1 MKLLL
6 DRILEGDGQA
16 VTIFYKKYS
25 PRIYKYLLKKV
36 PREDAQEI
44 LNDIFIEVID
54 KLAFLH
60 DYKKI
65 LPYLYKI
72 AHNKTVD
79 FYRKKKIRSL
89 ILSKLPFLE
98 LISKEIDRPDFQY
111 EKNLIRDRIEN
122 TLHSLS
128 FQYQKILRL
137 HYEENIPVKNI
148 AVIFNLSCKATESL
162 LFRARQSFKKT
173 YERI

>member
-6 DRILEGDGQA
+6 ERILEGDEQA
-16 VTIFYKKYS
+16 VAVFYKKYS
-25 PRIYKYLLKKV
+25 PRIFKYLLKKI

-44 LNDIFIEVID
+44 LNDIFLEVID
-54 KLAFLH
+54 KLTFLH

-79 FYRKKKIRSL
+79 FYRKKKIKSL
-89 ILSKLPFLE
+89 IFSKFPFLE

-111 EKNLIRDRIEN
+111 EKNQICDRIEA
-122 TLHSLS
+122 TFHSLS

-137 HYEENIPVKNI
+137 HYEENISVKNI
-148 AVIFNLSCKATESL
+148 AVILNLSYKAAESL

>member
-6 DRILEGDGQA
+6 ERVLEGNEQA
-16 VTIFYKKYS
+16 VTVFYKKYS
-25 PRIYKYLLKKV
+25 PQILKYLLKKV

-44 LNDIFIEVID
+44 LNDVFLEVID
-54 KLAFLH
+54 RLTFLH

-65 LPYLYKI
+65 LSYLYKT

-79 FYRKKKIRSL
+79 FYRKKKIWSL
-89 ILSKLPFLE
+89 ILSKFPFFE

-111 EKNLIRDRIEN
+111 EKNLIRDGIE
-122 TLHSLS
+122 TTFHLLS
-128 FQYQKILRL
+128 SQYQKILRL
-137 HYEENIPVKNI
+137 HYEENISVKNI
-148 AVIFNLSCKATESL
+148 AVILNLSHKAAESL

>member
-1 MKLLL
+1 MKSLLK
-6 DRILEGDGQA
+6 RILEKDEQA

-25 PRIYKYLLKKV
+25 PRVFKYLLKKV

-44 LNDIFIEVID
+44 LNDIFLEVID
-54 KLAFLH
+54 KLTFLH

-65 LPYLYKI
+65 LPYLYKA

-79 FYRKKKIRSL
+79 YYRKKKIRSL
-89 ILSKLPFLE
+89 ILSKFPFLE

-111 EKNLIRDRIEN
+111 EKNQIRDRIE
-122 TLHSLS
+122 TTFHSLS

-137 HYEENIPVKNI
+137 HYEENISVKNI
-148 AVIFNLSCKATESL
+148 AVIFNLSYKATESL
-162 LFRARQSFKKT
+162 LFRARQSFKKI